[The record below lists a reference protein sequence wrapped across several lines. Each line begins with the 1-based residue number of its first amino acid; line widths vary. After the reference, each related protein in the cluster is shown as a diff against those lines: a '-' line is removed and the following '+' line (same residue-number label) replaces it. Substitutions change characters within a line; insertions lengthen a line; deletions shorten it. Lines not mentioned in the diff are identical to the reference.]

1 MKYDTDDLLALMTM
15 LRDRQYGCPWDIRQD
30 FSTIAPYT
38 IEEAYEVL
46 DAIVRGDRQDLK
58 EELGDLLFQVVFHAQ
73 MASEEN
79 AFNFQDVVH
88 GIVAKMLRRH
98 PHVFPD
104 GSFDSYASGVT
115 WSEAEIAQ
123 QWQLIKAQEKAQKGE
138 SAQVDS
144 LLDTVPETL
153 PVLTQAVKLQKKA
166 STVGFDWDDVA
177 PVFDKIREELDEL
190 EQAVKTLSQDEVEA
204 ELGDVLFAVANLA
217 RHFRLSPEQAL
228 MRTNVKFRRRFG
240 YIETALSKQ
249 NKPVTDCSLG
259 ELDQLWEQAKAQ
271 GL

>member
-15 LRDRQYGCPWDIRQD
+15 LRDRQHGCPWDIKQD

-38 IEEAYEVL
+38 VEEAYEVL
-46 DAIVRGDRQDLK
+46 DAIVREDRQDLQ

-79 AFNFQDVVH
+79 AFGYHDVVH

-104 GSFDSYASGVT
+104 GTFDSYASGQT
-115 WSEAEIAQ
+115 WSDEDIAK
-123 QWQLIKAQEKAQKGE
+123 QWQYIKAQEKAHKGVSSE
-138 SAQVDS
+138 AG
-144 LLDTVPETL
+144 LLDAVPETL
-153 PVLTQAVKLQKKA
+153 PVLTQAVKLQKNA
-166 STVGFDWDDVA
+166 SRVGFDWDTVA

-190 EQAVKTLSQDEVEA
+190 EQAIHTLSQAEVEA

-217 RHFRLSPEQAL
+217 RHLQVSPEQAL

-240 YIETALSKQ
+240 YIEAALGKQ
-249 NKPVTDCSLG
+249 NKPIIDCSLS

-271 GL
+271 GH